1 MFEAYSDESGFPAE
15 RYHVISVVSGQRDH
29 IKCLRSYL
37 NSVLQDKALSELKFE
52 DVRGHRPKLEAAR
65 EFIRHAVEFAAEKK
79 VRVDVLILD
88 TQDSRHSVVGR
99 DNIANLHRM
108 YYKVLV
114 HIGRTWGQTDWS
126 FYPDERS
133 DVDWGE
139 IQRFLNRTGTVK
151 TKPQLLKLF
160 EEEKQFFRFIR
171 IISRKSNNEPL
182 IQLADFF
189 AGLAAFSR
197 QKGEGYQSWIRTRKR
212 KQHPAL
218 FEVDGGSD
226 ADSSKA
232 DIVRF
237 ELLQE
242 FDTLCKEHKLGVS
255 LNTKGYLWTPK
266 PEKPIN
272 FWNYE
277 PQHEADKAPTR
288 PSGVGRGGVRRAGT
302 DGGRAR
308 GGVRGGR

>member
-15 RYHVISVVSGQRDH
+15 RYHAISVVSGQREH

-37 NSVLQDKALSELKFE
+37 DSVLWDRGLSELKFE
-52 DVRGHRPKLEAAR
+52 EVRGHRPKLEAAR
-65 EFIRHAVEFAAEKK
+65 EFIRHAVEFAADKK
-79 VRVDVLILD
+79 VRVDVLIWD
-88 TQDSRHSVVGR
+88 TQDSRHSVVTR
-99 DNIANLHRM
+99 DDIANLHRM

-139 IQRFLNRTGTVK
+139 IQGFLNKTGTVK

-160 EEEKQFFRFIR
+160 DEQKKFFRFVHITP
-171 IISRKSNNEPL
+171 RKSDNEPL
-182 IQLADFF
+182 VQLADLF
-189 AGLAAFSR
+189 AGIATFSR
-197 QKGEGYQSWIRTRKR
+197 QKGEGYQSWIRARKHE
-212 KQHPAL
+212 QHPAL
-218 FEVDGGSD
+218 FEVEGGSVV
-226 ADSSKA
+226 DSSKA

-237 ELLQE
+237 ELLQGFE
-242 FDTLCKEHKLGVS
+242 ALCKDHNLGVNLS
-255 LNTKGYLWTPK
+255 KKCYLWTPNPK
-266 PEKPIN
+266 NSIN

-277 PQHEADKAPTR
+277 PQHEDDKAPTR
-288 PSGVGRGGVRRAGT
+288 LTRARRGGVRRAGT

>member
-15 RYHVISVVSGQRDH
+15 RYHAISVVSGQREH
-29 IKCLRSYL
+29 IVYLRARL
-37 NSVLQDKALSELKFE
+37 NSVLRDKGLSELKFE
-52 DVRGHRPKLEAAR
+52 EVRGHRPKLEAAR
-65 EFIRHAVEFAAEKK
+65 DFIRHAVEFAAEKK
-79 VRVDVLILD
+79 VRVDVLIWD
-88 TQDSRHSVVGR
+88 TQDSRHSVAAR
-99 DNIANLHRM
+99 DDIANLHRM

-114 HIGRTWGQTDWS
+114 HIGRTWGRTDWS

-139 IQRFLNRTGTVK
+139 IQGFLNKTRTVK

-160 EEEKQFFRFIR
+160 DEQKEFFRFVYINP
-171 IISRKSNNEPL
+171 RKSENEPL
-182 IQLADFF
+182 IQLADLF
-189 AGLAAFSR
+189 AGIATFSR
-197 QKGEGYQSWIRTRKR
+197 QKGEGYQSWIRARKHE
-212 KQHPAL
+212 QHPAL
-218 FEVDGGSD
+218 FGVGVDSVV
-226 ADSSKA
+226 DSSKA

-242 FDTLCKEHKLGVS
+242 FEALCKKHKLGVS

-277 PQHEADKAPTR
+277 PQHEADKVPTR
-288 PSGVGRGGVRRAGT
+288 SSGVGRGGVRRAGA
-302 DGGRAR
+302 DGGRA
-308 GGVRGGR
+308 GGGL